1 MKKYLLLAA
10 GLSAAV
16 FFSSCKKDE
25 PNPNGGGFNVDTLV
39 LSLSTNSIE
48 MNEYDYV
55 TLTVRDKSGNDI
67 TNQCTLYENN
77 TFVIEK
83 DYVPTRMG
91 NVVLSAKLGSKVS
104 NLKILNVVDKT
115 PSPYTQ
121 KIVVEDF
128 TGTWCQYCPRVA
140 NILKQFAQ
148 TNDNLVTVYVHGGD
162 PFSYQYVTPLRSA
175 FQATGWPFAVLNR
188 KLPRWNE
195 TTTSLNSALA
205 GWAPVG
211 LSISSTNNG
220 STVSGTVKVKFNVNT
235 KKPLKLFVA
244 LLENGRVSPQSN
256 AYPQLGNTPTINDYV
271 HDHIM
276 RKAATDIFGDPIP
289 VSAQTKNNVYEFPYI
304 MTNSGSL
311 EGGGQ
316 YTADLSKCEIVAY
329 VVDASSPS
337 NGTLN
342 VQKVKVGLTQDFD

>member
-67 TNQCTLYENN
+67 TSQCTLYENSN
-77 TFVIEK
+77 YTIDR

-104 NLKILNVVDKT
+104 NLRILNVVQKT
-115 PSPYTQ
+115 ASPFTQ

-148 TNDNLVTVYVHGGD
+148 TNDKLVTVYIHGGD

-175 FQATGWPFAVLNR
+175 FQASGWPFAVLNR

-195 TTTSLNSALA
+195 TTSSLNSALA

-244 LLENGRVSPQSN
+244 LLENGKVSAQSN
-256 AYPQLGNTPTINDYV
+256 AYANLGTTPTITNYV

-276 RKAATDIFGDPIP
+276 RKAATDVFGDAIP
-289 VSAQTKNNVYEFPYI
+289 VNAQTKNNVYEFPFT
-304 MTNSGSL
+304 MTNNGLL

-316 YTADLSKCEIVAY
+316 YTANLNNCEIVAY
-329 VVDASSPS
+329 VIDGSEQTM
-337 NGTLN
+337 GTLN
-342 VQKVKVGLTQDFD
+342 VQKVKVGLTQNFD